1 MNQVGFGILKDG
13 VPAGLWPLPFQ
24 AQSNAAHRYKTTH
37 PLAEISVVPIFV
49 GNGVEPAPFVE
60 VTKESA

>member
-1 MNQVGFGILKDG
+1 MNHVGFGLMKDG
-13 VPAGLWPLPFQ
+13 VPFGIWPLPFQ
-24 AQSNAAHRYKTTH
+24 AQSNAAHRYKVTH
-37 PLAEISVVPIFV
+37 PTATVVVVPVFA